1 MERRLG
7 RGLGSLLG
15 GGASAALEAAKE
27 GPTQEIPLDRIVPN
41 PKQPRKVFDVAHL
54 EELVASIQRHGV
66 LQPIVV
72 RPKGDHFEL
81 VSGERRTRASQMA
94 GKASIPAVVRND
106 IADDQMLELALVEN
120 VQRQDLDPIERA
132 LAFREMMQT
141 LGLTQEMV
149 ADMVGLKR
157 STVANFIRLL
167 DLPETIQSA
176 IQQGLISMGHA
187 KAMLALPSADA
198 QLGLLNRVVREELSV
213 RQTEKAVA
221 DASRPSAS
229 GSHTQGDKLMPAV
242 APWITDLETRM
253 RERLGTKVSL
263 QNQPGFKGQI
273 VIEYY
278 NRADLERL
286 LQVLAPK
293 ETV

>member
-15 GGASAALEAAKE
+15 AGPVATPALSE
-27 GPTQEIPLDRIVPN
+27 GPSQDISLDRIVPN
-41 PKQPRKVFDVAHL
+41 PKQPRKVFDVAQL
-54 EELVASIQRHGV
+54 EELVSSIQRHGV

-72 RPKGDHFEL
+72 RPRGDQFEL

-94 GKASIPAVVRND
+94 GKTTIPAVVRTD
-106 IADDQMLELALVEN
+106 IRDDQMLELALVEN
-120 VQRQDLDPIERA
+120 VQRQDLDPLERA
-132 LAFREMMQT
+132 QAFREMMAT
-141 LGLTQEMV
+141 LGLTQEQV

-157 STVANFIRLL
+157 STVANFLRLL
-167 DLPETIQSA
+167 DLPEVIQSA
-176 IQQGLISMGHA
+176 IQKGLISMGHA
-187 KAMLALPSADA
+187 KAMLSLPSAEA

-221 DASRPSAS
+221 EAIRPTGSA
-229 GSHTQGDKLMPAV
+229 GAGTPGTIVPAT
-242 APWITDLETRM
+242 APWVIDLETRM
-253 RERLGTKVSL
+253 REKLGTKVSL

-286 LQVLAPK
+286 IQVLAPK
-293 ETV
+293 ETI

>member
-15 GGASAALEAAKE
+15 AGPVSNSPLSE
-27 GPTQEIPLDRIVPN
+27 GPSQDISLDRIVPN
-41 PKQPRKVFDVAHL
+41 PKQPRKVFDVAQL
-54 EELVASIQRHGV
+54 EELVSSIQRHGV

-72 RPKGDHFEL
+72 RPRGDQFEL

-94 GKASIPAVVRND
+94 GKTTIPAIVRTD
-106 IADDQMLELALVEN
+106 IRDDQMLELALVEN
-120 VQRQDLDPIERA
+120 VQRQDLDALERA
-132 LAFREMMQT
+132 QAFREMMAT
-141 LGLTQEMV
+141 LGLTQEQV

-157 STVANFIRLL
+157 STVANFLRLL
-167 DLPETIQSA
+167 DLPEVIQSA
-176 IQQGLISMGHA
+176 IQKGLISMGHA
-187 KAMLALPSADA
+187 KAMLSLPTAEA

-221 DASRPSAS
+221 EAIRPSGSAGAETS
-229 GSHTQGDKLMPAV
+229 GTIVPAT
-242 APWITDLETRM
+242 APWVIDLETRM
-253 RERLGTKVSL
+253 REKLGTKVSL

-286 LQVLAPK
+286 IQVLAPK
-293 ETV
+293 ETI